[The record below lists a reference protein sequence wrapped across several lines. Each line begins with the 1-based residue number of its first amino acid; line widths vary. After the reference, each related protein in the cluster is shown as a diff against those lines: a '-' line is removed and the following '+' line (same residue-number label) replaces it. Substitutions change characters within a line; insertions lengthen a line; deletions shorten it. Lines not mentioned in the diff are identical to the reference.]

1 LTDDQKAAIADL
13 QEDCFAKIPIDKR
26 LDASRYS
33 VLQINTL
40 KKIDSPL
47 YRCLSFLHCSNELI
61 HDTVL
66 DESSNKPSE
75 FPYNCRKD
83 AITIN
88 KYAIAARKSPH
99 QVEMYRQKSLEE
111 LHNVAQS
118 LNNVAQSLATT
129 GSHINLPLCMGIDID
144 NILVDAQLGEFNQLD
159 YQEGFKDFVRM
170 AIRDKADSLK
180 KIDSVDR
187 RTKEEVFS
195 CKFVQNEGFLEST
208 AETNSANEDVF
219 ACLHKN
225 EKLMEACK
233 LFLFMM

>member
-1 LTDDQKAAIADL
+1 MASQGPRTKKTMHSRSRTKRSRSVSPQRFNYESLTDEQKAAIADL

-118 LNNVAQSLATT
+118 LK
-129 GSHINLPLCMGIDID
+129 SHMTEC
-144 NILVDAQLGEFNQLD
+144 E
-159 YQEGFKDFVRM
+159 VRHT
-170 AIRDKADSLK
+170 I
-180 KIDSVDR
+180 
-187 RTKEEVFS
+187 
-195 CKFVQNEGFLEST
+195 
-208 AETNSANEDVF
+208 
-219 ACLHKN
+219 
-225 EKLMEACK
+225 
-233 LFLFMM
+233 